1 MPLPSRCA
9 RASAEVFLS
18 VSVSLTKP
26 DLSQSK
32 PQAVVTIE
40 GLADDINQGLFRTEM
55 LDDELND
62 LLGNLDKG

>member
-1 MPLPSRCA
+1 VQERA
-9 RASAEVFLS
+9 RKSFRLS
-18 VSVSLTKP
+18 LSHKLSLTSHK
-26 DLSQSK
+26 K

-62 LLGNLDKG
+62 LLANLDKG

>member
-1 MPLPSRCA
+1 MPLPPTCA

-18 VSVSLTKP
+18 VSFSQTKP
-26 DLSQSK
+26 DLSLTK

-40 GLADDINQGLFRTEM
+40 GLADDINQGLYRTEM

-62 LLGNLDKG
+62 LFANLDKG